1 VLQGK
6 KFDPDGAYVRRW
18 VPELAPLRANFI
30 HAPWETPPEVLA
42 RAGVELGT
50 TYPRPIVDHRL
61 ARAEALAAYEQMKQL
76 CG

>member
-1 VLQGK
+1 
-6 KFDPDGAYVRRW
+6 